1 MPKSPELT
9 DAQRVAKILEQNR
22 LRQKSFISKDG
33 NRELHNLKRREAYA
47 LKKQKL
53 LETLGLA
60 PSPTIVPPAQQQKK
74 KNVLV
79 IEEDNEDEQIEDK
92 EEATQDFKFNKHTN
106 KIDMSHLKKLSPETA
121 IAAFKYL
128 SDKNLLNLNTFK
140 ARRTAI
146 RFIVKVTKCENL
158 LDCFNKHL
166 DKIIEQLK
174 TGGKVTT
181 KGVAEYSRS
190 SIIGALDTIGYMIDN
205 FNINVSKANHSKIRD
220 FRDEYKVHSNTERK
234 EKQSQE
240 RVPKFQ
246 DYENKIQE
254 VFGVNSEMDLITQLY
269 KETHGARDDFGL
281 IIIGTAGEAN
291 NYEGDNFIIVPRQRT
306 TNKTIQKINCTVI
319 IDNFKTKANYEGYNL
334 MLSGDLSRKL
344 REYMIANKRDY
355 GDYLFGKDKLSPVI
369 NKANSELREKHNFL
383 KEASG
388 GVNLFR
394 KMLASNEEFEKMSV
408 ADQVK
413 EAKRFK
419 HTRDVHLQYLRLHIL
434 ENN

>member
-1 MPKSPELT
+1 MPKKLDGTPEE
-9 DAQRVAKILEQNR
+9 ILGKKMLQNR
-22 LRQKSFISKDG
+22 EHQQTFINKDN
-33 NRELHNLKRREAYA
+33 NRALFNAKRREAYA

-53 LETLGLA
+53 LETFGIA
-60 PSPTIVPPAQQQKK
+60 PSPTIVPPAQQKK
-74 KNVLV
+74 KPALV
-79 IEEDNEDEQIEDK
+79 IEEDSEDEQSEQSDD
-92 EEATQDFKFNKHTN
+92 EEPAGFKFNTHTN
-106 KIDMSHLKKLSPETA
+106 KIDMSHLKTLSPETA

-174 TGGKVTT
+174 TGGKVTS

-246 DYENKIQE
+246 DYQNKIQE

-281 IIIGTAGEAN
+281 IIIGTPGEAN

-306 TNKTIQKINCTVI
+306 GNNHKFQKINCTVI

-334 MLSGDLSRKL
+334 MLSADLSRKL

-369 NKANSELREKHNFL
+369 NKANNELREKHNFL
-383 KEASG
+383 KEAAG

-394 KMLASNEEFEKMSV
+394 KMLASSEEFEKMTV
-408 ADQVK
+408 ADQIK

-419 HTRDVHLQYLRLHIL
+419 HTREVHLQYLRLL
-434 ENN
+434 E